1 MIDDYEM
8 DELGFSLVDR
18 DSETHNKYT
27 ELMDSPHFLLTMQPK
42 MIEGNDSDETD
53 ALEDFDSG
61 FMADSFR
68 ASSLRS
74 GLGPDD
80 DDDVD
85 GENIA
90 GNNSKRV
97 LSAQQQ
103 ERMDA
108 TSVRRYTEKQIK
120 KLNGEEE
127 SLLDAMKYRSYI
139 ISSRGNFKEYW
150 DYVVMTIAIYN
161 CIWTPLTI
169 SYDWAD
175 MQERENSVLKV
186 IDYCTIVIYSID
198 ILIQFFTSYQMV
210 ATGDFITK
218 PSWIAKRYIF
228 SVEFLLDLLSTIP
241 FRYV

>member
-8 DELGFSLVDR
+8 DEFGYSQVDSN
-18 DSETHNKYT
+18 SETHKKYS

-68 ASSLRS
+68 ASSIRSS
-74 GLGPDD
+74 GLGLDD
-80 DDDVD
+80 DDGN

-97 LSAQQQ
+97 LSVQQQ

-108 TSVRRYTEKQIK
+108 TSVRRYTEKKIK

-150 DYVVMTIAIYN
+150 DYVVMIIAIYN

-169 SYDWAD
+169 SFDYAD
-175 MQERENSVLKV
+175 K
-186 IDYCTIVIYSID
+186 
-198 ILIQFFTSYQMV
+198 
-210 ATGDFITK
+210 
-218 PSWIAKRYIF
+218 
-228 SVEFLLDLLSTIP
+228 
-241 FRYV
+241 